1 MHETTQTES
10 LTLEKE
16 SQLFFH
22 TYSRLPLHVSHGEGV
37 YLFSADGRKFLD
49 MVSGIGVN
57 AVGYGN
63 ERLIKAIEEQ
73 TRKIIHASNL
83 FMLDPQ
89 FKLAEK
95 LLKESG
101 LSKVFFANSGTEA
114 IEGAIKLSRK
124 WASKQAVDKRQ
135 VLALT
140 NSFHGRTY
148 GAVSLTAKAKYHEGF
163 EPLLPETGFI
173 TFNDLDDLEAK
184 VSDKTA
190 AVFLEFV
197 QGEGG
202 VFPASEAFVRKL
214 DELSKKHNFLVI
226 ADEIQTGCGRTGK
239 FFSYMYYD
247 FVPDVVCSAKP
258 LGGGLPLA
266 AIIGNVRVEDA
277 FEKGGH
283 GTTFGGNPVACAAG
297 VAMLEEIEEQNL
309 MENAVRVGAYINAE
323 VARMKEKYPQ
333 ILGIRQH
340 GLMIGITVNREA
352 SFYSQ
357 QAFDKG
363 VIVNAT
369 SHDVI
374 RLLPPLIITEKE
386 AKMCLDVLE
395 EIFAAEQKSDQKQ

>member
-1 MHETTQTES
+1 MQEAIQNES

-37 YLFSADGRKFLD
+37 YLYSSDGRKFLD

-63 ERLIKAIEEQ
+63 ERLIKAIEDQ
-73 TRKIIHASNL
+73 ARKSSHASNL

-95 LLKESG
+95 LLKETG

-124 WASKQAVDKRQ
+124 WASKESANKRQ

-202 VFPASEAFVRKL
+202 IFSVSEAFVRKL
-214 DELSKKHNFLVI
+214 DELRKKQNFLVV
-226 ADEIQTGCGRTGK
+226 ADEIQAGCGRTGK

-266 AIIGNVRVEDA
+266 AIIGNERVENA
-277 FEKGGH
+277 FEKGLH

-297 VAMLEEIEEQNL
+297 IAMLEEIEEHHL
-309 MENAVRVGAYINAE
+309 MENAVKVGAFIKAE
-323 VARMKEKYPQ
+323 VEKLKEKYPQ

-340 GLMIGITVNREA
+340 GLMIGITVNKEA
-352 SFYSQ
+352 TFYSQ
-357 QAFDKG
+357 QAFEKG

-374 RLLPPLIITEKE
+374 RLLPPLTITEKE
-386 AKMCLDVLE
+386 AKICIDVLAEVFASE
-395 EIFAAEQKSDQKQ
+395 EKQ

>member
-1 MHETTQTES
+1 
-10 LTLEKE
+10 
-16 SQLFFH
+16 
-22 TYSRLPLHVSHGEGV
+22 
-37 YLFSADGRKFLD
+37 
-49 MVSGIGVN
+49 
-57 AVGYGN
+57 
-63 ERLIKAIEEQ
+63 
-73 TRKIIHASNL
+73 
-83 FMLDPQ
+83 
-89 FKLAEK
+89 
-95 LLKESG
+95 
-101 LSKVFFANSGTEA
+101 
-114 IEGAIKLSRK
+114 
-124 WASKQAVDKRQ
+124 
-135 VLALT
+135 
-140 NSFHGRTY
+140 
-148 GAVSLTAKAKYHEGF
+148 
-163 EPLLPETGFI
+163 
-173 TFNDLDDLEAK
+173 
-184 VSDKTA
+184 
-190 AVFLEFV
+190 
-197 QGEGG
+197 
-202 VFPASEAFVRKL
+202 
-214 DELSKKHNFLVI
+214 
-226 ADEIQTGCGRTGK
+226 K

-277 FEKGGH
+277 FEKGVH

-309 MENAVRVGAYINAE
+309 MENAVRVGAYIKAE

-357 QAFDKG
+357 QAFEQG

>member
-202 VFPASEAFVRKL
+202 VFPVSEAFVRKL
-214 DELSKKHNFLVI
+214 DELRKKHNFLVV
-226 ADEIQTGCGRTGK
+226 ADEIQAGCGRTGK

-277 FEKGGH
+277 FEK
-283 GTTFGGNPVACAAG
+283 
-297 VAMLEEIEEQNL
+297 
-309 MENAVRVGAYINAE
+309 
-323 VARMKEKYPQ
+323 
-333 ILGIRQH
+333 
-340 GLMIGITVNREA
+340 
-352 SFYSQ
+352 
-357 QAFDKG
+357 
-363 VIVNAT
+363 
-369 SHDVI
+369 
-374 RLLPPLIITEKE
+374 
-386 AKMCLDVLE
+386 
-395 EIFAAEQKSDQKQ
+395 